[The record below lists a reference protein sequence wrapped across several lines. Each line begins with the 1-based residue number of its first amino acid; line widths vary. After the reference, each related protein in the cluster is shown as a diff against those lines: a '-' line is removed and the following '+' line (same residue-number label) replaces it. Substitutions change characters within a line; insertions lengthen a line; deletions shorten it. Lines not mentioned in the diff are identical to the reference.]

1 MTSRGRA
8 TRPGSA
14 NMPVAVGE
22 SLGILFRWVAEGPH
36 TATLGKVN
44 QKVYR
49 LSCQMEFFELG
60 T

>member
-1 MTSRGRA
+1 MTSRERA

-22 SLGILFRWVAEGPH
+22 SLGILFRWVTEGPH
-36 TATLGKVN
+36 YSNPEVN
-44 QKVYR
+44 EKVYR
-49 LSCQMEFFELG
+49 LSCQMKFFELG